1 LNILGFSADGNVFA
15 FEEYGVQ
22 DGSGF
27 PYANRFY
34 IDTTAD
40 EFLPGTPIRIRLDN
54 EAASVAAARAE
65 AETKGQA
72 VLADRILTANPG
84 YLAAFNA
91 VTEESADPYAILAN
105 PRPIFPPIDKPIAF
119 RLEET
124 TAPVSS
130 QCTDIGETKGFRLIM
145 MHPAGASRTL
155 HDDRS
160 IPASRGCPQGY
171 RLAACKPSIL
181 NPGNRP
187 SPSSSRFAVSASRG
201 RIIAGWLSRAGCER
215 PPAADTQP
223 AYHLGRARFGRIM
236 LNAALWAAVMAISAW
251 HGM

>member
-1 LNILGFSADGNVFA
+1 MKRMFAAALLLIGLLSNSALAGDTAELNILGFSADGNVFA

-65 AETKGQA
+65 AATKGQA
-72 VLADRILTANPG
+72 VLADRILMANPG

-124 TAPVSS
+124 TVPVSS

-145 MHPAGASRTL
+145 THPAGASKTL

-171 RLAACKPSIL
+171 RLSGLQTFYPQSGQPA
-181 NPGNRP
+181 
-187 SPSSSRFAVSASRG
+187 FAV
-201 RIIAGWLSRAGCER
+201 IIAVRGFGFEGPDYRWLAV
-215 PPAADTQP
+215 T
-223 AYHLGRARFGRIM
+223 GR
-236 LNAALWAAVMAISAW
+236 L
-251 HGM
+251 